1 MPLPMPLPVS
11 IPPQTLPSQRI
22 EYPPPPPRPTFVPE
36 EPPKQPAKAR
46 QTKRVKRPENNDDDD
61 PTAGPAPSSS
71 QPTRSSNSN
80 AARNARNAAARAERE
95 SRKHAEGVAA
105 AAADAS
111 LGGGRGRQAAAAAAA
126 AGESERG
133 RSERGGS
140 EIMPGDEG
148 GKGGGG
154 DRVAVGVVDGMRYH
168 VDFSTLPTA
177 TIFDYL
183 ERNKALPPFGT
194 QFIRNPFDPDARA
207 CDPRKLYSYPTIEE
221 PVAPHPLMQHLPG
234 TQPPGVLAPASSV
247 GHTPYGLGIG
257 IGPGVPVPREERR
270 RHHKRERDDDDKDE
284 EGGKIEAE
292 GKEEEPVEG
301 EVVQPGDA
309 GPGMD
314 VDEAE
319 DAEGAPALR
328 RSNRRPGLST
338 RRRSPSP
345 TPSSSSS
352 TSSPRYR
359 PILPD
364 LNLAHTVFAERAT
377 KDWCQALA
385 SGGGQTVQGP
395 GVNPASAGQVMMGGT
410 GGMQREGEVVADFL
424 YAIRVKERAL
434 KIAHEP
440 AHAMFQNMF

>member
-1 MPLPMPLPVS
+1 MDSTDLEYISSNGPDVVRELSHSQYYCLKRADLSCRLVRALPLPRRHHPDLTS
-11 IPPQTLPSQRI
+11 
-22 EYPPPPPRPTFVPE
+22 
-36 EPPKQPAKAR
+36 
-46 QTKRVKRPENNDDDD
+46 
-61 PTAGPAPSSS
+61 
-71 QPTRSSNSN
+71 PTRNSRHRYYSL
-80 AARNARNAAARAERE
+80 AYT
-95 SRKHAEGVAA
+95 
-105 AAADAS
+105 DATAP
-111 LGGGRGRQAAAAAAA
+111 Q
-126 AGESERG
+126 
-133 RSERGGS
+133 
-140 EIMPGDEG
+140 
-148 GKGGGG
+148 
-154 DRVAVGVVDGMRYH
+154 

-207 CDPRKLYSYPTIEE
+207 CDRTFPPFPSVTLLTHVPPFRSAARKLYSYPTIEE

-309 GPGMD
+309 GPEMD

-424 YAIRVKERAL
+424 YAIRVKGEWGAV
-434 KIAHEP
+434 A
-440 AHAMFQNMF
+440 